1 MGSLWV
7 PLMEMS
13 WLTVLKEKFS
23 FVMGFFGMDCEVG
36 VECNE
41 IPLEVME
48 ATASSFAQGP

>member
-13 WLTVLKEKFS
+13 WLTVLKEEFS
-23 FVMGFFGMDCEVG
+23 FVMGFFGMDCKVG
-36 VECNE
+36 VECNK

-48 ATASSFAQGP
+48 ATGSSFAQGP